1 MTGEVERREDG
12 HGDGCGCARCVGF
25 QRGNAH
31 ALRHGSYGGPVLATR
46 AAEHAAAIRD
56 LVPAAGEGDEYAVA
70 GLALIAARIE
80 RVSEALDQLDG
91 DDPLRQY
98 RDEVGEK
105 LRQDAR
111 AWLRVGLRYCEAL
124 GLTPS
129 TRARRV
135 TTATQDRATAAAPTA
150 AGSSCAATACS
161 IRARAVTTATWPT
174 GTGAARTVSPSAAAM
189 GS

>member
-1 MTGEVERREDG
+1 MTGEVERRSDG
-12 HGDGCGCARCVGF
+12 HGDGCGCVRCAGF
-25 QRGNAH
+25 QTGNAH
-31 ALRHGSYGGPVLATR
+31 AVRHGSYGGPVLASR

-56 LVPAAGEGDEYAVA
+56 SVPAAGEGDEYAVA

-80 RVSEALDQLDG
+80 RVSEALDRLDG

-129 TRARRV
+129 TRARLGLTLAEAQAAKRD
-135 TTATQDRATAAAPTA
+135 ALDLDRLDDDEVRTL
-150 AGSSCAATACS
+150 
-161 IRARAVTTATWPT
+161 RALVAKAEGRP
-174 GTGAARTVSPSAAAM
+174 
-189 GS
+189 